1 MKALQKRSHQRAWFV
16 WLGDPGPPA
25 APPRRPLPE
34 TALVETVAH
43 CARHGVLP
51 AAVRNINRLM
61 QAGEIGRLLEIA
73 AHRSAEA
80 CLDEILASAN
90 QRLVPMVGRSE
101 LLRAVESELVAS
113 LRARGIDPIILK
125 GTSFADRLYA
135 DAALRPFS
143 DIDVL
148 VPEAGVPDARRA
160 MAASGLKPAAQG
172 TEKHEGQYAEEKWTH
187 PTLEGILIELHW
199 DLVSSPK
206 VRKAV
211 SLTYEDL
218 LPLIGA
224 DGRQSPPALLLVA
237 AIHGTAGH
245 GFELLQHVI
254 DVAQAARGTAGKIGA
269 HDLASAAKRKGQR
282 LAVETALL
290 SAALI
295 LADEDCARLA
305 RAIGARPSAWWL
317 SRMLGVATVLEARG
331 ARHSRYSWRRQL
343 YREALMRLAVR
354 S

>member
-1 MKALQKRSHQRAWFV
+1 M
-16 WLGDPGPPA
+16 
-25 APPRRPLPE
+25 
-34 TALVETVAH
+34 
-43 CARHGVLP
+43 
-51 AAVRNINRLM
+51 NRLV
-61 QAGEIGRLLEIA
+61 QFEQTRRLIEIGSHECSKVR
-73 AHRSAEA
+73 
-80 CLDEILASAN
+80 LDEILASAN
-90 QRLVPMVGRSE
+90 ERLVPMVGRSE
-101 LLRAVESELVAS
+101 LLRAVENELVAT
-113 LRARGIDPIILK
+113 LRARGVDPIVVK

-148 VPEAGVPDARRA
+148 VPEAALRDVRHA
-160 MAASGLKPAAQG
+160 MAASGLKPAAQN

-187 PTLEGILIELHW
+187 PTLEGLLIELHW

-218 LPLIGA
+218 LPLIGS
-224 DGRQSPPALLLVA
+224 DGRQSAVALLLVA

-245 GFELLQHVI
+245 GFELFQHVI
-254 DVAQAARGTAGKIGA
+254 DVAQAARGMAGTIDA
-269 HDLASAAKRKGQR
+269 HELVSAAKGKGQR
-282 LAVETALL
+282 LAVEAALL

-295 LADEDCARLA
+295 LSDEDCAALA
-305 RAIGARPSAWWL
+305 RKIEARPSAWWL
-317 SRMLGVATVLEARG
+317 SRMLGAATVVESRG

-343 YREALMRLAVR
+343 YREALVALALR